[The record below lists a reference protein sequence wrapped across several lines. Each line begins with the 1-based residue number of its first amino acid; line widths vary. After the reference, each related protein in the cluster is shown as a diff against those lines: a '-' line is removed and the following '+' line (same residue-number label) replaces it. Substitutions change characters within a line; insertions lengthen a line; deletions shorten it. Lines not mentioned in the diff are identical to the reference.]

1 MLCSVLP
8 LSAGAE
14 DLRPVVVRHAAGVS
28 VTDNLVRSVVAE
40 MNEVMAAAPG
50 CGEIR
55 FFRSGAPRVSDT
67 IPFVVNLPSHTAALS
82 EPGRWQH
89 PDYP

>member
-1 MLCSVLP
+1 MLRSVFFMLCSVVP
-8 LSAGAE
+8 LSASAE

-50 CGEIR
+50 CGE
-55 FFRSGAPRVSDT
+55 FASSGAVRPGFPT
-67 IPFVVNLPSHTAALS
+67 PSRLS
-82 EPGRWQH
+82 STCPHIRRH
-89 PDYP
+89 S